1 MTSAFSDAKVAQMR
15 SPRDFATTGALAL
28 LKKTTG
34 VMGWPGDLRDMTTY
48 TSGQSIYHNIH
59 FINILWFKKCNGI
72 IHIYYDM
79 NDVDNCDIY
88 IDYQCIATVLIWASN
103 YV

>member
-34 VMGWPGDLRDMTTY
+34 VMGWPGGLRDMTTY

-59 FINILWFKKCNGI
+59 FINILWFKNI
-72 IHIYYDM
+72 
-79 NDVDNCDIY
+79 
-88 IDYQCIATVLIWASN
+88 
-103 YV
+103 